1 MEPRLTVNSTYV
13 GTLFKPY
20 HAMVVP
26 RDTMNF
32 AASIGDRNP
41 CYFDDENEGGVVAH
55 PMHCAAVTWPIL
67 ERIHEFIGIEDFP
80 FEILATQVHYSECLS
95 LHRLLVPGDR
105 LKIQGR
111 IAAILPHRAGTHMI
125 TRLDALDETD
135 QPVFSEH
142 IGGLM
147 RGVECTDK
155 GRAEAGAPPVS
166 PPESE
171 PTFTWES
178 SILIDDLMP
187 FIYDGC
193 TRIHFPI
200 HTSRQFA
207 RHVGLLARRCRTMRR
222 FTPGRS
228 WFHSRLRCDE
238 RRPADPVG
246 LVCYIV
252 RPGRGKA
259 HRPEVSN
266 GSAQAEVGN
275 VGRVNDPP
283 WGAKIGATGL

>member
-1 MEPRLTVNSTYV
+1 MTVNSTYV

-41 CYFDDENEGGVVAH
+41 CYFDDENEGGVAAH

-187 FIYDGC
+187 YIYDGC

-207 RHVGLLARRCRTMRR
+207 RHVGLPDIILQGTATLSLAVREIVNQEAGADPRRVKSIACR
-222 FTPGRS
+222 FTDIVIPGERIIVQA
-228 WFHSRLRCDE
+228 SRV
-238 RRPADPVG
+238 DP
-246 LVCYIV
+246 
-252 RPGRGKA
+252 
-259 HRPEVSN
+259 S
-266 GSAQAEVGN
+266 GN
-275 VGRVNDPP
+275 VRFQV
-283 WGAKIGATGL
+283 KKATGQPAIRHGFIKLG